1 MTHLAQAVEFTKD
14 EVKKIEKVEFPTL
27 AGCLHYM
34 ANAEMSIFDIDL
46 FNETIEYLSHVNKV
60 RLKSATSKYPE
71 WPVPMRSRTGNTD
84 DHIPKY
90 FQNRENHG
98 EPEAGFG
105 RSQTIWYERVPPT
118 AKWSYGYLYHIC
130 YFDNKFDSRLTA
142 EDLPDVKEL
151 LQPWKID
158 NPVPLFKLIE
168 KSYHDRYFAAATEKV
183 MRTPEFESNG
193 DFGKYYVVLLYMM
206 CSRKSVKEHIWR
218 KLNYSEAA
226 HRPVKEIIEW
236 LAKLLDRVHGRDYDL
251 EKMIISMIKNRKYY
265 KFEPKEEEEV
275 ELVDVADDEPAVR
288 VPKRSLPGTS
298 QNHVVIEIDE
308 DEQKEDDETQ
318 AKVPPVIY
326 DIDNQEVDD
335 HQDHDIQPKRI
346 KIEVDEAA
354 IVEAGQVGNEVL
366 QARDDEVDIV
376 EAAEDADA
384 WDSSRGFTS
393 RL

>member
-46 FNETIEYLSHVNKV
+46 FNETIEYLSHVNKN
-60 RLKSATSKYPE
+60 LEMKKPSGLSESGEQNWKSHCEAHSFFMESLLIRFPI
-71 WPVPMRSRTGNTD
+71 RGN
-84 DHIPKY
+84 P
-90 FQNRENHG
+90 
-98 EPEAGFG
+98 
-105 RSQTIWYERVPPT
+105 IWYERVPPT